1 MTLIIGLWPEKTGTL
16 NILANKGK
24 NNKNNTRPGKTIKF
38 DRLCAIIGKTVFGQI
53 SSTMTEK
60 HHKHNIQLQTDM
72 YDKFVTLIITILKI
86 IPKIFD

>member
-60 HHKHNIQLQTDM
+60 HHKHNIQTNNQYTQNLANT
-72 YDKFVTLIITILKI
+72 
-86 IPKIFD
+86 